1 MMHSRFLKK
10 VAMRPNSMRLHLIIG
25 IAVMALA
32 AGSVMLAQAPTL
44 VARFT
49 AVTSNVSGAGDIVR
63 IEMLKW
69 STDAERDQFLNAF
82 LHRPVPAPAAAP
94 AAAPA
99 PAPGAGGGGGGRGR
113 GRGGAARGAD
123 AANPPA
129 TPPANPPTAD
139 GATPPA
145 AAPPAAGAAA
155 AAGRGA
161 GRGAAGRGG
170 AAPAAAAAAGAPP
183 LPDDAPAAGRGGGRG
198 GAVADAV
205 PETPESSL
213 AATLQKANTVGFLW
227 TSESAGYSIKYAY
240 RVTGE
245 GGERIIFATDRRLGV
260 WSDQWWKPTGT
271 AAPTNLP
278 VTVFELR
285 FPATGD
291 GEGRTTLTAKILE
304 DKAAESI
311 AVENYSAQPIVFKTV
326 KKVKP

>member
-1 MMHSRFLKK
+1 MMHLRFLKE
-10 VAMRPNSMRLHLIIG
+10 VSMRPNSMRLRLIIG

-82 LHRPVPAPAAAP
+82 LHPPVP
-94 AAAPA
+94 
-99 PAPGAGGGGGGRGR
+99 AGGGGGGRGR
-113 GRGGAARGAD
+113 GGAARGGD

-198 GAVADAV
+198 AAVADAV
-205 PETPESSL
+205 PETPESFL

-291 GEGRTTLTAKILE
+291 GEGRTTLTAKIVE